1 MNTSMQ
7 LDDIIRLIQR
17 VEGKLDHVIQLLE
30 DAELIND
37 EDEDD
42 EELDL
47 FLDED
52 EPEYGDGYID
62 DDIDEDRGY

>member
-37 EDEDD
+37 DDEDD